1 MIHKRKIKFEVL
13 FVIGFLT
20 TLIIAFGTFYLGLR
34 MGVSQTEAKYSY
46 LKTSPPELETSS
58 SYEQQDLVTYYY
70 VVFQPYQQFKDHF
83 EKMSDIIKQSD
94 SSSKSK
100 EALRKIRSEA
110 QKQYEQIA
118 ANSIAAE
125 SPLLKESHNDI
136 LKSLKLFDQGIGN
149 IINDNKNVDQLRN
162 VLYDNSFTSKGINY
176 GLQAQKKYYTS
187 ILKWTAKSNHNV
199 ATDYTFNNNTTIK
212 QWKGFSLSIKN
223 KAVTDIMLKNT
234 LFVSYLPQDMTAK
247 IDQMIKSGKAESL
260 KLENITSIV
269 KILTET
275 DAIQKQE
282 FVKWRNTYY
291 VGEFLPTLPFFV
303 ED

>member
-1 MIHKRKIKFEVL
+1 MIHKRKMKFEVL
-13 FVIGFLT
+13 FVIGFLF

-34 MGVSQTEAKYSY
+34 IGVNQTESKYSY
-46 LKTSPPELETSS
+46 LKTTPPELETPA

-70 VVFQPYQQFKDHF
+70 VVFQPYQQFKENY
-83 EKMSDIIKQSD
+83 EKLSDIIKQSD
-94 SSSKSK
+94 SAGKSK
-100 EALRKIRSEA
+100 EALKKIRTDA

-149 IINDNKNVDQLRN
+149 ILNEGKNAEQFRN
-162 VLYDNSFTSKGINY
+162 SLNENSFTSKAITY

-187 ILKWTAKSNHNV
+187 ILKWTAKSSHNV
-199 ATDYTFNNNTTIK
+199 ATDYTFNNNTTVT
-212 QWKGFSLSIKN
+212 QWKGYSLAIKN
-223 KAVTDIMLKNT
+223 KGVTDIMLKDK

-247 IDQMIKSGKAESL
+247 IDQMINSGKADSL
-260 KLENITSIV
+260 KLETIRSIV
-269 KILTET
+269 EVLTET
-275 DAIQKQE
+275 EAIQKKE

-291 VGEFLPTLPFFV
+291 TNESIPTLPFFI

>member
-1 MIHKRKIKFEVL
+1 MIHKRKIKVEVL
-13 FVIGFLT
+13 FVISFLT

-46 LKTSPPELETSS
+46 LKTLPPELESSS

-70 VVFQPYQQFKDHF
+70 VVFLPYQQFKDHF
-83 EKMSDIIKQSD
+83 EKMSDIVKQSD
-94 SSSKSK
+94 SSAKSK
-100 EALRKIRSEA
+100 EALKKIRSEA

-118 ANSIAAE
+118 ANSIAAD

-149 IINDNKNVDQLRN
+149 ILNENKNVDQLRN
-162 VLYDNSFTSKGINY
+162 ILYENNFTSKGINY

-187 ILKWTAKSNHNV
+187 ILKWTAKNNHNV

-234 LFVSYLPQDMTAK
+234 LYVSYLPQDMTAK
-247 IDQMIKSGKAESL
+247 IDQMINSGKAATL
-260 KLENITSIV
+260 KLETITSIV

-275 DAIQKQE
+275 EAVQKKE
-282 FVKWRNTYY
+282 FVKWRNAYY